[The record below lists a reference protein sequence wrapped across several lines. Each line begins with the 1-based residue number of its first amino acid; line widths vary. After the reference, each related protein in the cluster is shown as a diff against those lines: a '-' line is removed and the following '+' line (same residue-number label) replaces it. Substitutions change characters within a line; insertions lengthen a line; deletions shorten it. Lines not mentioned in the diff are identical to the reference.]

1 MVRNSTTLG
10 AIKCKTSLWLIA
22 SSAGKFAIV
31 LVANSLATKRVR
43 SDAKHALLRDL
54 AQNEHDDDV
63 MTMGGD
69 GGDDDVNDDAVS

>member
-1 MVRNSTTLG
+1 MTTVMV
-10 AIKCKTSLWLIA
+10 IKMNTSI
-22 SSAGKFAIV
+22 
-31 LVANSLATKRVR
+31 
-43 SDAKHALLRDL
+43 LLRDL